1 MTATR
6 NSCRSS
12 GMPLTAVTSLFLP
25 FVNLTFW
32 TMEAANECEW
42 ETYQAALDNGAVALA
57 GAQGQPYENEGA
69 DPVGEAGDA
78 FPADRYQP
86 ADQDRGGM

>member
-1 MTATR
+1 
-6 NSCRSS
+6 
-12 GMPLTAVTSLFLP
+12 
-25 FVNLTFW
+25 
-32 TMEAANECEW
+32 MEAANECEW